1 MNKNDM
7 QEGCWNSIR
16 GSITREVDDDGK
28 RWTII
33 RLGGRNLDGNMMG
46 QCLQIESRRL
56 ERPGM
61 LKKVLDNMSLDLRR
75 YDLV

>member
-1 MNKNDM
+1 M
-7 QEGCWNSIR
+7 QTKDDTRWHSLSG
-16 GSITREVDDDGK
+16 GITREVDDSGK

-46 QCLQIESRRL
+46 QALRIETSRL
-56 ERPGM
+56 EKDGA
-61 LKKVLDNMSLDLRR
+61 LKRTLDLMALDLQR